1 MKRFNDKVIVI
12 TCADSSIGRV
22 TALKLA
28 REGGNVVLLGNNSKV
43 LEYIAGELPE
53 DHTWIN
59 TGNHLAV
66 TGDISNEEHSER
78 LVSHIIDKYNR
89 IDAVISINTEIK
101 FSPALVNELA
111 KTKGSIVYISLL
123 SDTSTDWSLES
134 YKQAQVDLEQHN
146 KKLAHKLGPQGVRV
160 NGVHA
165 GLTTEDNDDIDNVK
179 LFMDQSLLGRLV
191 EMNEIAEAILF
202 LASNDACMITGA
214 TLPVDGGLTLT
225 S

>member
-12 TCADSSIGRV
+12 TGADSSIGRV

-43 LEYIAGELPE
+43 LEYIVGELPE

-89 IDAVISINTEIK
+89 IDAVISINTETK

-111 KTKGSIVYISLL
+111 KTKCSIVYISLL
-123 SDTSTDWSLES
+123 SDTSTDWTLES

-146 KKLAHKLGPQGVRV
+146 KKLAH
-160 NGVHA
+160 
-165 GLTTEDNDDIDNVK
+165 
-179 LFMDQSLLGRLV
+179 
-191 EMNEIAEAILF
+191 
-202 LASNDACMITGA
+202 
-214 TLPVDGGLTLT
+214 
-225 S
+225 